1 MGLET
6 EHGSNKSV
14 LPKQPKQK
22 WDEKGGSGVP
32 GRQTSWFPG
41 DKRTALL
48 PSLRGEDPYLWSFVS

>member
-22 WDEKGGSGVP
+22 QDEKGGME
-32 GRQTSWFPG
+32 
-41 DKRTALL
+41 
-48 PSLRGEDPYLWSFVS
+48 SLADRPLGSQGTKELHSYRL

>member
-6 EHGSNKSV
+6 ERGSNKSV

-22 WDEKGGSGVP
+22 RGEKGGVESLAD
-32 GRQTSWFPG
+32 TSWFPG
-41 DKRTALL
+41 DKRTTLL